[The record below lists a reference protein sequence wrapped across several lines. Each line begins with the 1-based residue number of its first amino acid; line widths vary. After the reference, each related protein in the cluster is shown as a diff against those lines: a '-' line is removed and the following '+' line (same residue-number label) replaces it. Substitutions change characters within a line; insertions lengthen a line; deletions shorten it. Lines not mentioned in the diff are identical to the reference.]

1 MIDDV
6 ITLVAETVNGVD
18 SYGNEI
24 IETET
29 TDVFCRVRNVT
40 RSEFYTAATA
50 NLHPEFVFILSDYAD
65 YSGQK
70 LVVFRGIK
78 YSVIRTYQN
87 LDNLNELELT
97 VERKIGDG

>member
-6 ITLVAETVNGVD
+6 ITLVAETVTGVD
-18 SYGNEI
+18 SNGNEI
-24 IETET
+24 VETSTNE
-29 TDVFCRVRNVT
+29 VFCRVRNVT

-50 NLHPEFVFILSDYAD
+50 NLHPEFVFILSDFTD

-70 LVVFRGIK
+70 LVEYRGVK

-87 LDNLNELELT
+87 TDNLNEIELT
-97 VERKIGDG
+97 VERKIGNG